1 MQRMAERRR
10 GRSPAEA
17 YFLTGTHLSPGF
29 SVGGR
34 GLCPGGMTT
43 TLGGETGFLSGFTS
57 TYGPGLGGF
66 SPGFFGVLMFDLVLP
81 RATSARDAKDK
92 TTASRGMPE
101 NHRLPD
107 FDCPI

>member
-1 MQRMAERRR
+1 M
-10 GRSPAEA
+10 
-17 YFLTGTHLSPGF
+17 GTHLSPGF

-66 SPGFFGVLMFDLVLP
+66 SPGFFGVLMIDLFLL
-81 RATSARDAKDK
+81 RGTSPHDAEDK
-92 TTASRGMPE
+92 TTES
-101 NHRLPD
+101 
-107 FDCPI
+107 